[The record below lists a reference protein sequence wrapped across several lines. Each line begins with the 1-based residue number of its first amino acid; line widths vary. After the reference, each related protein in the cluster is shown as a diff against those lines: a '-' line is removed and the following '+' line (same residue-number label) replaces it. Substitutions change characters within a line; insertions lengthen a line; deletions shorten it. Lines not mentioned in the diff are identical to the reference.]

1 MNEPRTDQEAALVIQ
16 VQAGDDAAF
25 HLLLKQNLPMIHQ
38 YASRMLGNPAEAADV
53 SQEVFIRFWQK
64 SKSFDPTRAKLST
77 WLHQI
82 AHNLCMDYF
91 RKQARLTGLEDR
103 QEPTSAMLESDL
115 DQEQRTQQMRTL
127 ISQLPERQRSALILC
142 HFQGLSNKQAAK
154 ILDITAEALE
164 SLLSR
169 ARRTLKSTFKEQSL

>member
-1 MNEPRTDQEAALVIQ
+1 
-16 VQAGDDAAF
+16 
-25 HLLLKQNLPMIHQ
+25 
-38 YASRMLGNPAEAADV
+38 
-53 SQEVFIRFWQK
+53 
-64 SKSFDPTRAKLST
+64 
-77 WLHQI
+77 
-82 AHNLCMDYF
+82 
-91 RKQARLTGLEDR
+91 
-103 QEPTSAMLESDL
+103 DL

>member
-1 MNEPRTDQEAALVIQ
+1 LNEPRTDQEAALVIQ

-53 SQEVFIRFWQK
+53 AQEVFIRFWQK

-103 QEPTSAMLESDL
+103 EEPTSAMLESDL